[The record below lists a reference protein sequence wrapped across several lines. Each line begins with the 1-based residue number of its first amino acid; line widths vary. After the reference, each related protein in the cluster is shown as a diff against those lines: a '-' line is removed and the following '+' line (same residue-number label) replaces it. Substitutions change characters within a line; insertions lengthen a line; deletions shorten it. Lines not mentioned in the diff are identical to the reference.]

1 MTRSRRPFVV
11 TRAALP
17 RCVAKRLVLP
27 SANALLAAQRR
38 RERFAKA
45 IARAEFQRK
54 RP

>member
-17 RCVAKRLVLP
+17 RRVSRRLVLP
-27 SANALLAAQRR
+27 SPNALLAEQRR

-45 IARAEFQRK
+45 IAREEFKRK
-54 RP
+54 RQ